1 MQLGALTRPEL
12 VFLDVPGSDQ
22 SSVLRALADRLTAAS
37 EIEDAD
43 ELYRRLM
50 ERESLG
56 STALGNA
63 VAVPHCKM
71 KRLERVIVAVGLSA
85 NDISYNTSDGQP
97 VRLFFVVVSPQND
110 PTAHLQSLSAI
121 SRWIK
126 ADRHVERILDLTE
139 PEDIYALLQ
148 RESD

>member
-12 VFLDVPGSDQ
+12 VFVGVPGSEQ
-22 SSVLRALADRLTAAS
+22 SSVLRALADRLAAAS

-43 ELYRRLM
+43 ELYQRLL
-50 ERESLG
+50 EREGLG

-63 VAVPHCKM
+63 VAIPHCKM
-71 KRLERVIVAVGLSA
+71 KGLQRVIVAVGLSA
-85 NDISYNTSDGQP
+85 QDVSFNTSDGQP
-97 VRLFFVVVSPQND
+97 VRLFFVVASPQDD

-121 SRWIK
+121 SKWIK
-126 ADRHVERILDLTE
+126 ADRHVERILELDEPTE
-139 PEDIYALLQ
+139 IYDLLQ